1 MFLKPVEPGTGQFT
15 KTIIN
20 LGQVTLN
27 DSDLKFTY
35 ANRTL
40 LNNEFGNMFSSFN
53 LPITTLQKNK
63 FLSTRQNGGYI
74 DTGFSGFNQD
84 EIIFIE
90 IPKNFYGELIDGKK
104 IKLKIPTGS
113 TPSDVIYLYST
124 FVEQTNYKQF
134 FDTLYS
140 DSSNESQEFGQPI
153 GSLTP
158 YESNVAFLFSD
169 SIKKPKGDVTK
180 SWSTGY
186 NTGNGFLTNNKEP
199 FKFFSSN
206 PSEIDEPLG
215 IVYLDK
221 GFIVLTHPTIVSN
234 FPFSAG
240 TIDGTN
246 LYTGNTEFSD
256 LYFTGSTLSELTFNS
271 INTEF
276 IQHITC
282 FAQPNEF
289 FETTNPTFLESY
301 GSGGIGVESV
311 YVTEIGL
318 YNDDDELVAIVKP
331 DRPIE
336 KGKNQALLFDIQIK
350 V

>member
-1 MFLKPVEPGTGQFT
+1 MFLKPVEQGTGQFT
-15 KTIIN
+15 KTIVS

-40 LNNEFGNMFSSFN
+40 INNEFGNMFATFN
-53 LPITTLQKNK
+53 LPITNLQKNK
-63 FLSTRQNGGYI
+63 FLSTRQNGGFI
-74 DTGFSGFNQD
+74 DTGFSGFNTD

-90 IPKNFYGELIDGKK
+90 IPKDTYGELIDGKK
-104 IKLKIPTGS
+104 IKLTIPTGS
-113 TPSDVIYLYST
+113 TPSDVIEIYST

-140 DSSNESQEFGQPI
+140 DSSNESKEFGQPS
-153 GSLTP
+153 GTLTP
-158 YESNVAFLFSD
+158 YESNIVFLFSD
-169 SIKKPKGDVTK
+169 SIKKPKGDNSK

-186 NTGNGFLTNNKEP
+186 NTGNAFLTNNKEP

-206 PSEIDEPLG
+206 QSEIDEPVG
-215 IVYLDK
+215 IAFLDK
-221 GFIVLTHPTIVSN
+221 GFIVLSHPTIVNN

-240 TIDGTN
+240 TINGSTN
-246 LYTGNTEFSD
+246 YTGNTEFSD

-282 FAQPNEF
+282 LAQPNEF
-289 FETTNPTFLESY
+289 YETSNPTFLESY
-301 GSGGIGVESV
+301 GQGGVGIESV
-311 YVTEIGL
+311 FITEIGL
-318 YNDDDELVAIVKP
+318 YNDLDELVAIVKP

-336 KGKNQALLFDIQIK
+336 KSKNQAIIFDIQIK